1 MGVKIICDSASD
13 ITKEMAKELDVIVLP
28 IKIILFVLP
37 YRQSYQDA
45 IKVPIL
51 VLKSIQIIFLLLIVK
66 VYLLVNKY

>member
-1 MGVKIICDSASD
+1 MGVRIICDSASD
-13 ITKEMAKELDVIVLP
+13 ITKEIAKELDVIVLP
-28 IKIILFVLP
+28 IKIILLVLP
-37 YRQSYQDA
+37 YRQSYQHA